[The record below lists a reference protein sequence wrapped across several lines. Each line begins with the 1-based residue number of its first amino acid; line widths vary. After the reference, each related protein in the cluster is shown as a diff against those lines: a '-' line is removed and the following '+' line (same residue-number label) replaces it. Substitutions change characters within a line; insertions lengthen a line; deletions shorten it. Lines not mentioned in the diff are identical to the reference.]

1 MNADSGTAG
10 LRTVD
15 RDPPT
20 AAPVGIEEVRG
31 ARELLAGVTR
41 TTPVARSRALGEAVG
56 GPVWFKCENLQ
67 RTGSFKIRGAFTR
80 LARLADEERAR
91 GVVAASAGNHAQGVA
106 LAATLLGIDATVF
119 MPAGA
124 ALPKVEATRGYGAH
138 VRLGGTTVDEALAGA
153 LEHAE
158 RTGAVLIHPFDHPD
172 VIAGQGTVGLEIL
185 EQVPD
190 VATVLVATGGG
201 GLLGGIAAAV
211 KAQRPE
217 VRVIGVQAA
226 GAAAWPASLAA
237 GEPVPLGGM
246 RTIADG
252 IAVGRPG
259 DVTFRQVEALVDELT
274 VVGED
279 ALSRALLFS
288 LERAKM
294 LVEPAGAAPVAALL
308 DDPARFTPPVV
319 AVLSGGNVDPL
330 VLLHVIQNGMA
341 ATARYLSL
349 VVRIGDRPGAL
360 ATLLTRV
367 GELGANVI
375 DVEHTRISATV
386 PMGEVDVAVS
396 LEMRGPEHCRELV
409 TALRDAGHRVT
420 VTGVPEGDPR
430 LGA

>member
-1 MNADSGTAG
+1 M
-10 LRTVD
+10 
-15 RDPPT
+15 
-20 AAPVGIEEVRG
+20 GIAEIEA

-41 TTPVARSRALGEAVG
+41 ATPVARSRALGEAAG

-80 LARLADEERAR
+80 LARLSDAERAR

-106 LAATLLGIDATVF
+106 LAAQLLGIDATVF

-138 VRLGGTTVDEALAGA
+138 VRLGGGSVDEALVGA

-201 GLLGGIAAAV
+201 GLLGGVAGAV
-211 KAQRPE
+211 KAYRPE
-217 VRVIGVQAA
+217 VRVVGVQAA
-226 GAAAWPASLAA
+226 GAAAWPGSLAA
-237 GEPVPLGGM
+237 GEPIALGGM

-259 DVTFRQVEALVDELT
+259 DVTYRQVEALVDEFT

-308 DDPARFTPPVV
+308 DAPARFRPPVV

-360 ATLLTRV
+360 AALLTRV

-375 DVEHTRISATV
+375 DVEHTRVSATV

-409 TALRDAGHRVT
+409 TALRGAGHRVT